1 MRSDVVRSDAGSAGS
16 FGSWLRAVG
25 AEHLI
30 PTWTPAASPSGGAD
44 GVRSDRHLACS
55 DAVARFIV
63 FEGGEA
69 SGKSTQASRLAAR
82 LGAVHTREPGG
93 TAIGA
98 GLRSLLLDA
107 RTTGLADRAEALLM
121 AADRAQ
127 HVAEVVRPA
136 LDQGD
141 HVVCD
146 RYIGSTLA
154 YQGHGRGLP
163 VVDLK
168 RISAWAAD
176 DLWPDLIVLLDVP
189 PEVAAARSG
198 GPRDRMEAAGDDFHD
213 RVARGYRALAST
225 DPLHWVT
232 VDGTGS
238 ADEVEAAVWRAIAA
252 RLPEL
257 ALAPRIGDEPTAAD
271 DGSS

>member
-1 MRSDVVRSDAGSAGS
+1 MPLAGG
-16 FGSWLRAVG
+16 G
-25 AEHLI
+25 
-30 PTWTPAASPSGGAD
+30 TWHA
-44 GVRSDRHLACS
+44 RR
-55 DAVARFIV
+55 VARFIV

-69 SGKSTQASRLAAR
+69 SGKSTQSTRLARR

-98 GLRSLLLDA
+98 ALRDLLLDA
-107 RTTGLADRAEALLM
+107 RITGLDDRAEALLM

-136 LDQGD
+136 LAAGR

-163 VVDLK
+163 VADLR

-189 PEVAAARSG
+189 REVALGRA
-198 GPRDRMEAAGDDFHD
+198 PTVPDRMEAAGDEFHD
-213 RVARGYRALAST
+213 RVARGYRALAGA
-225 DPLHWVT
+225 DPMRWVT
-232 VDGTGS
+232 IDGS
-238 ADEVEAAVWRAIAA
+238 APADDVEAEVWAAVCT
-252 RLPEL
+252 RLPDV
-257 ALAPRIGDEPTAAD
+257 APAGDRERSGNRPPAGPGARR
-271 DGSS
+271 